1 MILVILGTQDK
12 TFDRL
17 LKAIEKQ
24 IKLGNLEGDVIVQA
38 GSTKYESKY
47 MKIFDYIPMEQFDEY
62 IKEADLVITHG
73 GVGTILS
80 SIRKNKKV
88 IAVPRLS
95 KYKEHENDHQLEIVS
110 EFTKRG
116 YIIPCYDLKKLDES
130 IKKIKEFEPKKY
142 RSNNRKMLNI
152 IEDYINSL

>member
-73 GVGTILS
+73 GVGSILS

-116 YIIPCYDLKKLDES
+116 YIIPCYDLKKLDEV

-152 IEDYINSL
+152 IENYIDGL

>member
-1 MILVILGTQDK
+1 MTLVILGTQDK

-116 YIIPCYDLKKLDES
+116 YIIPCYDLKKLDEA

-152 IEDYINSL
+152 IEDYIDSL

>member
-62 IKEADLVITHG
+62 IKEADLVIAHG

-116 YIIPCYDLKKLDES
+116 YIIPCYDLKKLDEA

-152 IEDYINSL
+152 IENYIDGL

>member
-1 MILVILGTQDK
+1 MTLVILGTQDK

-152 IEDYINSL
+152 IEDYIDSL

>member
-1 MILVILGTQDK
+1 MTLVILGTQDK
-12 TFDRL
+12 TFERL
-17 LKAIEKQ
+17 LKAVEKQ
-24 IKLGNLEGDVIVQA
+24 IKLGNLKGDVIVQA
-38 GSTKYESKY
+38 GSTKYESKC
-47 MKIFDYIPMEQFDEY
+47 MKIFDYISMEKFDEY
-62 IKEADLVITHG
+62 IKEADLVIAHG

-80 SIRKNKKV
+80 SVRKNKKV

-130 IKKIKEFEPKKY
+130 IKKAKEFEPKKY

-152 IEDYINSL
+152 IENYIDNL

>member
-1 MILVILGTQDK
+1 MTLVILGTQDK
-12 TFDRL
+12 TFERL

-62 IKEADLVITHG
+62 IKEADLVIAHG

-116 YIIPCYDLKKLDES
+116 YIIPCYDLKKIDES

-152 IEDYINSL
+152 IENYIDSL

>member
-73 GVGTILS
+73 GVGSILS

-116 YIIPCYDLKKLDES
+116 YIIPCYDLKKLDEA

-152 IEDYINSL
+152 IENYIDGL

>member
-1 MILVILGTQDK
+1 MTLVILGTQDK

-130 IKKIKEFEPKKY
+130 IKKTKEFEPKKY

>member
-62 IKEADLVITHG
+62 IKEADLVIAHG

-116 YIIPCYDLKKLDES
+116 YIIPSYDLKKLDEA

-152 IEDYINSL
+152 IENYIDGL